1 MRQMNGGAACE
12 MELKCVRSLSRF
24 VQNHPV
30 AVIVATILITVLA
43 ALSATRISV
52 STAVRDFFP
61 STDPEIVALDHI
73 DEIFGGSDY
82 VLIAA
87 KADDVFTPEGLQVLQ
102 DITQGIEDIDGVH
115 SVRSVTNMVEV
126 QGTPWGIEVV
136 DLLAE
141 MPTDQGEADAVR
153 RRMEENPQI
162 AGVLLSESG
171 RYVLALAQLDQGVD
185 AGAVSGRIRAVIDQR
200 RGDITFHLSGSPFL
214 SKAAEEH
221 LKDDLFNLFPFAVA
235 VIVIVLALSFKTISG
250 VLLPLVTV
258 LLSIVWTLGLMGAV
272 GVPLTQ
278 MSAVL
283 PVVLL
288 SSGSAYGLHMMHRYY
303 EENGNG
309 KPNGK
314 SNGKANGKADSAATG
329 NGSAGRALESVGI
342 AIVLAGVTT
351 VAGFGSN
358 VFSSMTRMR
367 EFGGFTAIGVA
378 FALLIALTFLPAVLT
393 VLDRRHGSKHS
404 RIARAGSAAK
414 GGTAARGG
422 RRFLESVGNYVLR
435 KPRVVVIATLAL
447 IVWSVGGLSRLKVD
461 TDFATFFDESSTA
474 RRDFDLIRTEFGGVD
489 TIQVLVEGDILDPV
503 TLNAMDR
510 AQQEF
515 EKGIGFGKAFSIV
528 DVVKQVSLALHE
540 DDPAWDRIPDSRE
553 EVAQYLLLVSMS
565 GDVGIDQMLSLDET
579 HARIQVMVD
588 STVNSASSGGTLEQA
603 RSIVA
608 RNLEGV
614 GAIERVYLTGLP
626 FLSESMGKQIM
637 AGQMKSLL
645 LAGIAV
651 AVIVYF
657 TLGRSITSALCMG
670 PIALTILANFGIMG
684 WAGIPVNLVTALVSS
699 IAVGIGIDYSIHIYN
714 RYSEGLK
721 CGLTPDEA
729 IHVTISNTG
738 IAVALNALSVAAG
751 FMVMLASRFP
761 PVRQFGTLIAVTMAV
776 SAAGALSL
784 LPVTLLAAS
793 SRKPAWA
800 HGTKEQNGRG
810 HQGTRQRA
818 RGERA

>member
-1 MRQMNGGAACE
+1 MRQMYGNAARE
-12 MELKCVRSLSRF
+12 MELECVRSLSRF
-24 VQNHPV
+24 VQKHSV
-30 AVIVATILITVLA
+30 AVIVMTILLTVLA
-43 ALSATRISV
+43 ALSATRITV

-73 DEIFGGSDY
+73 DEIFGGSEY

-87 KADDVFTPEGLQVLQ
+87 EADDVFTPEGLQVLQ

-126 QGTPWGIEVV
+126 QGTPWGLEVV

-141 MPTDQGEADAVR
+141 MPTDQSEAGAVR

-162 AGVLLSESG
+162 AGVLLSDSG
-171 RYVLALAQLDQGVD
+171 RYTLALAQLDQGVD
-185 AGAVSGRIRAVIDQR
+185 AGAVSGQIRAVIDQR
-200 RGDITFHLSGSPFL
+200 RGDIAFHLSGSPCL
-214 SKAAEEH
+214 SKAAEEY
-221 LKDDLFNLFPFAVA
+221 LRDDLFKLFPFAVA
-235 VIVIVLALSFKTISG
+235 VIVIVLALSFRTISG

-258 LLSIVWTLGLMGAV
+258 LLSIVWTLGLMGAI

-309 KPNGK
+309 N
-314 SNGKANGKADSAATG
+314 G

-342 AIVLAGVTT
+342 AIILAGVTT

-358 VFSSMTRMR
+358 VFSSMRRMR
-367 EFGGFTAIGVA
+367 EFGGLTAIGVG
-378 FALLIALTFLPAVLT
+378 FALVIALTFLPAVLT
-393 VLDRRHGSKHS
+393 VLDRRLGSKHS
-404 RIARAGSAAK
+404 RIARVGSAP
-414 GGTAARGG
+414 RGNNMAQG
-422 RRFLESVGNYVLR
+422 SRRFLERVGNYVLR
-435 KPRVVVIATLAL
+435 KPIVVVIATLAL
-447 IVWSVGGLSRLKVD
+447 IAWSAGGLSRLKVD
-461 TDFATFFDESSTA
+461 TDFATFFDESSVA

-510 AQQEF
+510 AQQDF
-515 EKGIGFGKAFSIV
+515 QKGSGFGKAFSIV

-540 DDPAWDRIPDSRE
+540 DDPAWDRIPESRE

-579 HARIQVMVD
+579 QARIQVMVD
-588 STVNSASSGGTLEQA
+588 STVNASNAGGTLEQA

-608 RNLEGV
+608 RNLEDV
-614 GAIERVYLTGLP
+614 GAIDRVYLTGLP
-626 FLSESMGKQIM
+626 FLSESMGRQIM
-637 AGQMKSLL
+637 ASQMKSLL

-657 TLGRSITSALCMG
+657 TLGRSLTSTLCMG
-670 PIALTILANFGIMG
+670 PIALTILANFGVMG

-714 RYSEGLK
+714 RFSEGLTN
-721 CGLTPDEA
+721 GLAPAEA
-729 IHVTISNTG
+729 IHDTISNTG

-793 SRKPAWA
+793 NWKLARAPGA
-800 HGTKEQNGRG
+800 KEQRVRG
-810 HQGTRQRA
+810 HQATQETRQRA
-818 RGERA
+818 RGERV

>member
-1 MRQMNGGAACE
+1 MRQTNGDTARE

-24 VQNHPV
+24 VQAHPV
-30 AVIVATILITVLA
+30 AVIVVTILLTVLA
-43 ALSATRISV
+43 ALSATRITV

-61 STDPEIVALDHI
+61 STDPEILALDHI

-87 KADDVFTPEGLQVLQ
+87 KCDDVFTPEGLQVLQ

-126 QGTPWGIEVV
+126 QGTPWGLEVV

-141 MPTDQGEADAVR
+141 MPTDQSEADAVR

-162 AGVLLSESG
+162 AGVLLSGSG
-171 RYVLALAQLDQGVD
+171 NYVLSLAQLAQGVD
-185 AGAVSGRIRAVIDQR
+185 AGAVSGQIRTVIDEH

-214 SKAAEEH
+214 SKAAEEY
-221 LKDDLFNLFPFAVA
+221 LTDDLFKLFPFAVV
-235 VIVIVLALSFKTISG
+235 VIVIVLALSFRTISG

-258 LLSIVWTLGLMGAV
+258 LLSIVWILGLMGAI

-309 KPNGK
+309 N
-314 SNGKANGKADSAATG
+314 S

-342 AIVLAGVTT
+342 AIILAGVTT

-358 VFSSMTRMR
+358 VFSSMRRMR
-367 EFGGFTAIGVA
+367 EFGGLTAIGVG

-404 RIARAGSAAK
+404 RIARAGSAP
-414 GGTAARGG
+414 RGNNMAQG
-422 RRFLESVGNYVLR
+422 SRRFLERVGNYVLR
-435 KPRVVVIATLAL
+435 KPIVVVIATLAL
-447 IVWSVGGLSRLKVD
+447 VAWSAGGLSRLKVD
-461 TDFATFFDESSTA
+461 TDFATFFDESSVA

-503 TLNAMDR
+503 TLNAIER
-510 AQQEF
+510 AQQDF
-515 EKGIGFGKAFSIV
+515 QKGSGFGKAFSIV

-540 DDPAWDRIPDSRE
+540 DDPAWDRIPESRE

-565 GDVGIDQMLSLDET
+565 GDVGVDQMLSLDET
-579 HARIQVMVD
+579 QARIQVMVD
-588 STVNSASSGGTLEQA
+588 STVNSSSAGATLDEA
-603 RSIVA
+603 RRIVA

-614 GAIERVYLTGLP
+614 SAIERVYLTGLP
-626 FLSESMGKQIM
+626 FLSESMGLQIM

-651 AVIVYF
+651 AAIVYF
-657 TLGRSITSALCMG
+657 TLGRSLTSALCMG
-670 PIALTILANFGIMG
+670 PIALTILANFGLMG

-699 IAVGIGIDYSIHIYN
+699 IAVGIGIDYSIHVYN
-714 RYSEGLK
+714 RYSEGLRG
-721 CGLTPDEA
+721 GLTPDEA

-751 FMVMLASRFP
+751 FMVMLASKFP

-776 SAAGALSL
+776 SATGALSL

-793 SRKPAWA
+793 NWKLARAPGA
-800 HGTKEQNGRG
+800 KEQRARG
-810 HQGTRQRA
+810 HQGTQKTGQRA
-818 RGERA
+818 RGERV

>member
-1 MRQMNGGAACE
+1 MYCGAARE

-24 VQNHPV
+24 VQDHPV

-43 ALSATRISV
+43 ALSATRITV

-87 KADDVFTPEGLQVLQ
+87 KADDVFAPEGLRVLQ
-102 DITQGIEDIDGVH
+102 DITQSIEDIDGVH

-126 QGTPWGIEVV
+126 QGAPWGLEVV

-141 MPTDQGEADAVR
+141 MPTDQSEANSVR

-162 AGVLLSESG
+162 AGVLLSGSG
-171 RYVLALAQLDQGVD
+171 DYVLSLAQLAQGVD
-185 AGAVSGRIRAVIDQR
+185 AGAVSGQIRTVIDER
-200 RGDITFHLSGSPFL
+200 RGDIDFHVSGSPFL
-214 SKAAEEH
+214 SKAADEY
-221 LKDDLFNLFPFAVA
+221 LRDDLLKLFPFAVA
-235 VIVIVLALSFKTISG
+235 VIIIVLALSFRTVSG
-250 VLLPLVTV
+250 VLLPLITV
-258 LLSIVWTLGLMGAV
+258 LLSIVWTLGLMGAI

-309 KPNGK
+309 NG
-314 SNGKANGKADSAATG
+314 SADGKAGAKA

-342 AIVLAGVTT
+342 AIILAGVTT

-358 VFSSMTRMR
+358 VFSSMKRMR
-367 EFGGFTAIGVA
+367 EFGGLTAIGVG

-393 VLDRRHGSKHS
+393 VLDRRRGSKHS
-404 RIARAGSAAK
+404 RIARAGSAS
-414 GGTAARGG
+414 RGNNMAQG
-422 RRFLESVGNYVLR
+422 SRRFLERVGNYVLR
-435 KPRVVVIATLAL
+435 KPIVVIIAALAL
-447 IVWSVGGLSRLKVD
+447 IAWSAGGLSRLRVD
-461 TDFATFFDESSTA
+461 TDFATFFDESSVA

-503 TLNAMDR
+503 TLNAMER
-510 AQQEF
+510 AQQDF
-515 EKGIGFGKAFSIV
+515 QKGSGFGKAFSIV

-540 DDPAWDRIPDSRE
+540 DDPAWDRIPESRE

-579 HARIQVMVD
+579 QARIQVMVD
-588 STVNSASSGGTLEQA
+588 STVNSSSAGGTLEEA
-603 RSIVA
+603 RRIVA

-614 GAIERVYLTGLP
+614 SAIDRVYLTGLP
-626 FLSESMGKQIM
+626 FLSESMGRQIM

-651 AVIVYF
+651 AAIVYF
-657 TLGRSITSALCMG
+657 TLGRSLTSALCMV
-670 PIALTILANFGIMG
+670 PIALTILANFGLMG

-699 IAVGIGIDYSIHIYN
+699 IAVGIGIDYSIHVYN
-714 RYSEGLK
+714 RYSEGLRS
-721 CGLTPDEA
+721 GLTPDDA

-751 FMVMLASRFP
+751 FMVMLASKFP

-776 SAAGALSL
+776 SATGALSL

-793 SRKPAWA
+793 NWKLARAPGA
-800 HGTKEQNGRG
+800 KEQSARG
-810 HQGTRQRA
+810 HQATQERRQRA
-818 RGERA
+818 RGERV

>member
-1 MRQMNGGAACE
+1 MRHADGDTAHE

-24 VQNHPV
+24 IQNHPV
-30 AVIVATILITVLA
+30 AVIVATILITLLA
-43 ALSATRISV
+43 ALSATRITV

-61 STDPEIVALDHI
+61 STDPEIVALEHV
-73 DEIFGGSDY
+73 DEIFGGSEY

-102 DITQGIEDIDGVH
+102 DITLGIEDIDGVH

-126 QGTPWGIEVV
+126 QGTPWGLEVV

-185 AGAVSGRIRAVIDQR
+185 AGAVSGRIRAVIDQHR
-200 RGDITFHLSGSPFL
+200 SGITFHLSGSPFL
-214 SKAAEEH
+214 SKAAEEY
-221 LKDDLFNLFPFAVA
+221 LRDDLTKLFPFAVA
-235 VIVIVLALSFKTISG
+235 VIIIVLALSFTTISG

-258 LLSIVWTLGLMGAV
+258 LLSIVWTLGLMGAI

-309 KPNGK
+309 KANGK
-314 SNGKANGKADSAATG
+314 SNAAASG
-329 NGSAGRALESVGI
+329 NGSAGRALESVGV

-367 EFGGFTAIGVA
+367 EFGGLTAIGVC

-404 RIARAGSAAK
+404 RIVQTSSAAK
-414 GGTAARGG
+414 GGNAARGG
-422 RRFLESVGNYVLR
+422 RRFLESVGDYVLR
-435 KPRVVVIATLAL
+435 RPIVVVIATLAL
-447 IVWSVGGLSRLKVD
+447 IAWSAGGLSRLKVD
-461 TDFATFFDESSTA
+461 TDFATFFDESSVA

-489 TIQVLVEGDILDPV
+489 TIQVLVEGDIFDPV
-503 TLNAMDR
+503 TLHAMDR
-510 AQQEF
+510 AQQDF
-515 EKGIGFGKAFSIV
+515 EKGSGFGKAFSIV

-540 DDPAWDRIPDSRE
+540 DDPAWNRIPDSRE

-579 HARIQVMVD
+579 QARIQVMVD
-588 STVNSASSGGTLEQA
+588 STVNASNAGGTLEQA

-637 AGQMKSLL
+637 ASQMKSLL

-657 TLGRSITSALCMG
+657 TLGRSITSALCLG

-699 IAVGIGIDYSIHIYN
+699 IAVGIGIDYSIHIYS
-714 RYSEGLK
+714 RFSEGLRS
-721 CGLTPDEA
+721 GLTPDEA

-738 IAVALNALSVAAG
+738 TAVALNALSVAAG

-793 SRKPAWA
+793 KWKPARA
-800 HGTKEQNGRG
+800 PGAKEQCLGE

-818 RGERA
+818 RGERV

>member
-1 MRQMNGGAACE
+1 MSGDTARE

-24 VQNHPV
+24 VQAHPV
-30 AVIVATILITVLA
+30 AVIVVTILLTVLA
-43 ALSATRISV
+43 ALSATRITV

-61 STDPEIVALDHI
+61 STDPEILALDHI
-73 DEIFGGSDY
+73 DEVFGGSDY

-87 KADDVFTPEGLQVLQ
+87 RCDDVFTPEGLQVLQ
-102 DITQGIEDIDGVH
+102 DITQSIEDIDGVH

-126 QGTPWGIEVV
+126 QGTPWGLEVV

-141 MPTDQGEADAVR
+141 MPTDQSEANAVR

-162 AGVLLSESG
+162 AGVLLSGGGS
-171 RYVLALAQLDQGVD
+171 YVLSLAQLAQGVD
-185 AGAVSGRIRAVIDQR
+185 AGAVSGQIRTAIDQR

-214 SKAAEEH
+214 SKAAEEY
-221 LKDDLFNLFPFAVA
+221 LKDDLFKLFPFAVA
-235 VIVIVLALSFKTISG
+235 VIVIVLALSFRTISG

-258 LLSIVWTLGLMGAV
+258 LLSIVWTLGLMGAI

-309 KPNGK
+309 RV
-314 SNGKANGKADSAATG
+314 NGKAAGNANG

-342 AIVLAGVTT
+342 AIILAGVTT

-358 VFSSMTRMR
+358 VFSSMRRMR
-367 EFGGFTAIGVA
+367 EFGGLTAIGVG

-404 RIARAGSAAK
+404 RIARAGSAP
-414 GGTAARGG
+414 RGNNMAQG
-422 RRFLESVGNYVLR
+422 SRRFLERVGNYVLR
-435 KPRVVVIATLAL
+435 KPLVVIIATIAL
-447 IVWSVGGLSRLKVD
+447 VAWSAGGLSRLRVD
-461 TDFATFFDESSTA
+461 TDFATFFDESSVA

-510 AQQEF
+510 AQQDF
-515 EKGIGFGKAFSIV
+515 QKGNGFGKAFSIV

-540 DDPAWDRIPDSRE
+540 DDPAWDRIPESRE

-565 GDVGIDQMLSLDET
+565 GDVGMDQMLSLDET
-579 HARIQVMVD
+579 QARIQVMVD
-588 STVNSASSGGTLEQA
+588 STVNSSSAGATLKQA

-614 GAIERVYLTGLP
+614 STVDRVYLTGLP
-626 FLSESMGKQIM
+626 FLSESMGRQIM

-651 AVIVYF
+651 AAIVYF
-657 TLGRSITSALCMG
+657 TLGRSLTSALCMV
-670 PIALTILANFGIMG
+670 PIALTILANFGLMG

-699 IAVGIGIDYSIHIYN
+699 IAVGIGIDYSIHVYN
-714 RYSEGLK
+714 RYSEGLRG
-721 CGLTPDEA
+721 GLTPDEA

-751 FMVMLASRFP
+751 FMVMLASKFP

-776 SAAGALSL
+776 SATGALSL

-793 SRKPAWA
+793 NWKLARAPGA
-800 HGTKEQNGRG
+800 KEQRAGG
-810 HQGTRQRA
+810 HQGTQKTGQRA
-818 RGERA
+818 RGERV